1 MVGLFTSREDKI
13 RKYLNRYNLDELSEK
28 DLISVCNIANELAG
42 NNLIQF
48 GTILSGK
55 AEDVA
60 KMGLLNA
67 LVEQNWMI
75 INQLNRLNNKL
86 DLLLFD
92 ENEEDTEFEAQ
103 DDAEEDGEY
112 GDLTIPT
119 DVVEYPETEPQKIIA
134 HFRKAQ
140 NSNQIL
146 ILLECYKKNFS
157 PEDYDRYLAETKKL
171 INLGRLYGDRTQDI
185 IKYIATELNN
195 N

>member
-1 MVGLFTSREDKI
+1 MGLFTSREDKI
-13 RKYLNRYNLDELSEK
+13 RKYLNRYNLDELGEK

-60 KMGLLNA
+60 KMGLLSA

-103 DDAEEDGEY
+103 DDAEEDDEY

-119 DVVEYPETEPQKIIA
+119 DVVEYPESEPKKIIA
-134 HFRKAQ
+134 HLKKAQ

-146 ILLECYKKNFS
+146 ILLECYKKNFK
-157 PEDYDRYLAETKKL
+157 PEDYERYLVETKKL

-195 N
+195 S

>member
-92 ENEEDTEFEAQ
+92 ENEEDAEFEAQ

>member
-92 ENEEDTEFEAQ
+92 ENEEDAEFEAQ
-103 DDAEEDGEY
+103 DEAEEDGEY

>member
-92 ENEEDTEFEAQ
+92 ENEEDAEFEAQ

-146 ILLECYKKNFS
+146 ILLECYKKNFN